1 VGRAWHC
8 KTLTR
13 EIWRDQM
20 VDDST
25 CDDVICWADDQ
36 RAFHIWRPNALVE
49 TVIPKFFEV
58 KYVPTV
64 RERLTQGRTHQAT
77 HQASE

>member
-1 VGRAWHC
+1 
-8 KTLTR
+8 
-13 EIWRDQM
+13 M

-58 KYVPTV
+58 KYVPKYPDCSRAADT
-64 RERLTQGRTHQAT
+64 RAYPSSYPPGE
-77 HQASE
+77 